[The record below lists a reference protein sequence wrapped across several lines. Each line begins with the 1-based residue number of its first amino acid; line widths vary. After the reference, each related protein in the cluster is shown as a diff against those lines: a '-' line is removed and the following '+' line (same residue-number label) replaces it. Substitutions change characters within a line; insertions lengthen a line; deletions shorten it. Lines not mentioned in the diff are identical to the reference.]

1 MIKYPFNWSYQS
13 GYISTMYMIYTFE
26 FAGNRTQNISDF
38 IFKIAIINREF
49 SNKMLIRSDFFA
61 KTIYVVK

>member
-1 MIKYPFNWSYQS
+1 
-13 GYISTMYMIYTFE
+13 MIYTFE

-49 SNKMLIRSDFFA
+49 SNKMLIGSDFFA
-61 KTIYVVK
+61 KTIYAVK